1 MSRAPA
7 CRICLV
13 TPPAFEPAAFASL
26 LARVLDAGDVASL
39 RLRMPGAGGDALAR
53 AAEALLRVT
62 HRADIALLLDGDPA
76 TATRLGLDG
85 AHVPAAQAAAARAIV
100 GGAGSV
106 GAACGASYDDA
117 MGAAEAGADYV
128 CFGPVL
134 GQHAVAR
141 ETVADW
147 ASAMVVPCVVAGG
160 LSAAGAGHWASTGA
174 EFLEF
179 GRAVW
184 DAPAGPERALADLL
198 AAIASAPRP
207 A

>member
-1 MSRAPA
+1 MNYRN
-7 CRICLV
+7 IKNIIGYN
-13 TPPAFEPAAFASL
+13 F
-26 LARVLDAGDVASL
+26 
-39 RLRMPGAGGDALAR
+39 
-53 AAEALLRVT
+53 
-62 HRADIALLLDGDPA
+62 
-76 TATRLGLDG
+76 RLGEIEAAIGIRQLKKLS
-85 AHVPAAQAAAARAIV
+85 HVPAAQAAAARAIV

-134 GQHAVAR
+134 DQHAVAR

-198 AAIASAPRP
+198 AAIAAATRP

>member
-1 MSRAPA
+1 MSSAPA

-39 RLRMPGAGGDALAR
+39 RLRLPGADGEAIAR
-53 AAEALLRVT
+53 AAEALMRVT
-62 HRADIALLLDGDPA
+62 HRADIALMLDGDPA
-76 TATRLGLDG
+76 TARRLGFDG
-85 AHVPAAQAAAARAIV
+85 AHVPAGLAAAARGIL
-100 GGAGSV
+100 GDAGSV

-128 CFGPVL
+128 CFGPAQ
-134 GQHAVAR
+134 GQGAVAH
-141 ETVADW
+141 ETVRDW
-147 ASAMVVPCVVAGG
+147 AGAMVVPCVVAGG
-160 LSAAGAGHWASTGA
+160 IARAEAGAWASTGA

-184 DAPAGPERALADLL
+184 DAPAGPGHALRDIA
-198 AAIASAPRP
+198 AAIAAAPRP

>member
-13 TPPAFEPAAFASL
+13 TPPAFVPAAFAYSL
-26 LARVLDAGDVASL
+26 ERVLGAGDVASL
-39 RLRMPGAGGDALAR
+39 RLRMPGADADTLAR
-53 AAEALLRVT
+53 ASEALMRVT
-62 HRADIALLLDGDPA
+62 HRADIAFLLDGDPA
-76 TATRLGLDG
+76 TARRLGFDG
-85 AHVPAAQAAAARAIV
+85 AHVRATLAGAARAV
-100 GGAGSV
+100 FGDAGSV

-128 CFGPVL
+128 CFGPAS
-134 GQHAVAR
+134 GPDAVTR

-147 ASAMVVPCVVAGG
+147 ASAMVVPCMVAGG
-160 LSAAGAGHWASTGA
+160 IARDDAGIWASTGA

-184 DAPAGPERALADLL
+184 NAADGPERALLDLL
-198 AAIASAPRP
+198 ATIAAADR
-207 A
+207 AT